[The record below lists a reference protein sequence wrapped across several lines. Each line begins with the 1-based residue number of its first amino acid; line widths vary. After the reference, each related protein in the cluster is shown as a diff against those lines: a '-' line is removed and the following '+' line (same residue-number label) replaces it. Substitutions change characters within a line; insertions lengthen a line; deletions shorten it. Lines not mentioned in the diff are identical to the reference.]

1 MPYIDTNELEVR
13 EPRPGWRGRF
23 FHSANM
29 TFGYW
34 DVSAGSF
41 VHEHSHP
48 NEEVWNIIDGEF
60 EFTVGGVTR
69 HAQPGDVAVV
79 PADTP
84 HGVKALTDGR
94 AIVVDHPVRH
104 EIGGIP
110 TVRV

>member
-13 EPRPGWRGRF
+13 EPRPGWKGRF

-34 DVSAGSF
+34 TVSAGSWI
-41 VHEHSHP
+41 HEHSHT
-48 NEEVWNIIDGEF
+48 NEEVWNIIEGEF
-60 EFTVGGVTR
+60 EFTVAGETQRVR
-69 HAQPGDVAVV
+69 PGTVAVV

-84 HGVKALTDGR
+84 HGVVAVTDGR

-104 EIGGIP
+104 EIGG
-110 TVRV
+110 VRTD

>member
-13 EPRPGWRGRF
+13 EPRPGWKGRF

-34 DVSAGSF
+34 TVSAGSWI
-41 VHEHSHP
+41 HEHSHP
-48 NEEVWNIIDGEF
+48 NEEVWNIIEGEF
-60 EFTVGGVTR
+60 EFTVSGESR
-69 HAQPGDVAVV
+69 HALPGTVAVV

-84 HGVKALTDGR
+84 HGVEAITDGR

-104 EIGGIP
+104 EIGGIR
-110 TVRV
+110 TD